1 MLSKLLRLPNQK
13 DVRPYIWRPSTDP
26 PVRGASQAIRAGNDK
41 KPEELSEA
49 QSALLKARTS
59 ELELTAVRRV
69 KEVRDAAYAEGEKA
83 AHDQDALAVR
93 AVVEKLAQS
102 IQELAGLRAKL
113 RSQAEADVVR
123 LAMAIA
129 KRVVHRE
136 LSIDPDSVIGLVKVA
151 LEKLRLQETVRVRV
165 HPDHVSIVKQF
176 LSRSAASAHIEVTGD
191 PSVGAGGVVFETT
204 RGEFDVSTEVQLNE
218 IEKGLTDA
226 LAK

>member
-1 MLSKLLRLPNQK
+1 MLSKLLRLPDQK
-13 DVRPYIWRPSTDP
+13 DVRPYNWRLSAGS
-26 PVRGASQAIRAGNDK
+26 PVRDLPQAGRVHNEP
-41 KPEELSEA
+41 KPDVLSEA
-49 QSALLKARTS
+49 QSALLKARAS
-59 ELELTAVRRV
+59 DLELTAARRA

-83 AHDQDALAVR
+83 ARDQDAAAVR
-93 AVVEKLAQS
+93 TAVEKLAQS

-136 LSIDPDSVIGLVKVA
+136 LTMDPDSVMGLVKVA

-165 HPDHVSIVKQF
+165 HPDHVAIVKEF
-176 LSRSAASAHIEVTGD
+176 LARSAASAHIEVTGD
-191 PSVGAGGVVFETT
+191 PAVGVGGVVFETT